1 MNKQIKKE
9 LDEFVKTITPEK
21 LETMLNEIDKEQ
33 EEFMEQQSMISQI
46 GDICKDMPTLGKA
59 LVEGY
64 QATKA
69 DLFKNRNLRVLN
81 CTHDDLDG
89 AVSGIVIENVFP
101 NVRTVQ
107 VNYKGGTEYDN
118 AMAEILNTADTYDA
132 IIFSDFCPDDGLV
145 ESIHK
150 VNKPYLVIDH
160 HPTATS
166 RDDELGVYFI
176 KVGQCGAMD
185 CLEYF
190 SPIADLSHLKTLCEV
205 TNDHDLWFRKM
216 VPLSDQLNN
225 LYYEYGAANFMDKYR
240 NGMDGYKLPAEDL
253 ALLAD
258 HDRQVDEYMATCPQK
273 ELPHNG
279 YYIKC
284 DKYNSDINLRL
295 TDKYDWLVMDGG
307 ETTPGITK
315 LSFRTKLKNL
325 DLGQTLKAL
334 GRGGGGHPGAA
345 GQAIPTEEVE
355 SFILTVDKALF
366 GE

>member
-1 MNKQIKKE
+1 MIDQI
-9 LDEFVKTITPEK
+9 
-21 LETMLNEIDKEQ
+21 NN
-33 EEFMEQQSMISQI
+33 
-46 GDICKDMPTLGKA
+46 ICKDMPDLGKA

-145 ESIHK
+145 EAIHK

-205 TNDHDLWFRKM
+205 TNDHDL
-216 VPLSDQLNN
+216 
-225 LYYEYGAANFMDKYR
+225 
-240 NGMDGYKLPAEDL
+240 
-253 ALLAD
+253 
-258 HDRQVDEYMATCPQK
+258 
-273 ELPHNG
+273 
-279 YYIKC
+279 
-284 DKYNSDINLRL
+284 
-295 TDKYDWLVMDGG
+295 
-307 ETTPGITK
+307 
-315 LSFRTKLKNL
+315 
-325 DLGQTLKAL
+325 
-334 GRGGGGHPGAA
+334 
-345 GQAIPTEEVE
+345 
-355 SFILTVDKALF
+355 
-366 GE
+366 